1 MQTEKEQSSSQAGVA
16 EKQAVRLVKID
27 LSALEDAAALF
38 DKYRVFYRQPSD
50 LAKGRSF
57 LNDRLAAGQSHIF
70 LAYVDDKAVGFV
82 QLYELY
88 HYIKLQKQ
96 WLLSDLYVD
105 SDYRGLGISVKL
117 IDRCKAWCQETDACG
132 LMLETEKTNDIGNSL
147 YPRCGFVYDGAH
159 NYYHWWK

>member
-1 MQTEKEQSSSQAGVA
+1 MQIEKEQSPSQGGVA
-16 EKQAVRLVKID
+16 ERQALRLVKID

-38 DKYRVFYRQPSD
+38 DKYRVFYRQSSD

-57 LNDRLAAGQSHIF
+57 LKDRLTAGQSHIF

-96 WLLSDLYVD
+96 WLLSDLFVD
-105 SDYRGLGISVKL
+105 ADYRGLGISVKL
-117 IDRCKAWCQETDACG
+117 IDRCKEFCAETDACG